1 MEKSDIE
8 EPTFMDPE
16 KGEATPDSTN
26 SIAADETRAE
36 TPQAETLTGWK
47 MYLTLFSVMIVG
59 FLITLDASIVVTVC
73 DPLFSFM
80 IPVD

>member
-1 MEKSDIE
+1 MEKSDAE
-8 EPTFMDPE
+8 EPAIMDPE

-26 SIAADETRAE
+26 SIVAEETGAE

-47 MYLTLFSVMIVG
+47 LYLTLFSVMIVG

-73 DPLFSFM
+73 DPRFSYM
-80 IPVD
+80 ILVD